1 MSSQLK
7 VPVDENTS
15 SGDTPRPA
23 LMFEPIAG
31 EALDPVTFEVISHKL
46 AQLTGEQATTLQRT
60 SGSVVV
66 NEGQDFC
73 VTIADAHGNVFG
85 LGDFAIVHATAL
97 QHAFRWVIE
106 NRAEDG
112 GIQEGDMFLLSDPW
126 IGIAHQADVGLLAP
140 VFVDGQLFAWVG
152 NTMHMLDTGGPVAGG
167 LNTAA
172 NDVFA
177 EPAPMPPI
185 RLVRGGVL
193 QREVEEMFTR
203 RSRLPHLLSLDLRAM
218 IAANL
223 VGVKRIQEIAAAYSA
238 TTLHLAINRIQDNA
252 EMEFRDRLRELPDGR
267 WSDVQLCEVSGDGDR
282 GMYGIRGTMTKTGDR
297 LEFDVSETDA
307 QRGFFNST
315 WPTAEGGLIAAV
327 LPLLCPDLTWAPSGV
342 QRAITFKYR
351 PGTIIAATFPA
362 AVSAGPIA
370 GGLLATTL
378 GTVLVSKMLSC
389 SSEALK
395 ANLFA
400 VTSACIPA
408 NFFRGVSPDGGPIL
422 TLNVDTIPGG
432 TGARSWRDGDEYA
445 GISFAPSSRIPN
457 IEHQEH
463 ASPFLWLYR
472 RELCDSGGAGRFRGG
487 AGGECAF
494 IPYGLE
500 QPMEMMLG
508 VHGAAMPSSSGL
520 NGGLPAKAV
529 SYRIYRDVD
538 VLGEYA
544 NGRMPAEASEFG
556 SNVEWAHP
564 KISSVP
570 FGLKDVFVSAGS
582 GGGGYSDPLER
593 DPSLVARDFIEG
605 YVSAEAARDVYGVVI
620 EENAPD
626 VERTEALRADM
637 RRQRIGHAPD
647 RPSLNEPSTPHRMLS
662 EYVGVTNSG
671 GTVCTKCGTE
681 LSSGT
686 QDFKSGAVMRTVDM
700 LKAGLVW
707 VPPGQF
713 VDDELVLRQFCC
725 PGCGTLLE
733 TELSLARE
741 PVRSDR
747 ELARA

>member
-1 MSSQLK
+1 MASQLK
-7 VPVDENTS
+7 VPAHDVHNASDATS
-15 SGDTPRPA
+15 AA
-23 LMFEPIAG
+23 LMFEPSAG
-31 EALDPVTFEVISHKL
+31 GTLDPVTFEVISHKL

-73 VTIADAHGNVFG
+73 VTIADARGNVFG

-97 QHAFRWVIE
+97 QHAFRWTIE

-140 VFVDGQLFAWVG
+140 VFVEGRLFAWVG

-172 NDVFA
+172 KDVFS

-193 QREVEEMFTR
+193 QREVEEMMTR

-282 GMYGIRGTMTKTGDR
+282 GMYGIRGTMTKRGDQ
-297 LEFDVSETDA
+297 LEFDVSETDD

-315 WPTAEGGLIAAV
+315 WPTAEGGLVAAV

-370 GGLLATTL
+370 GGLLVTSL
-378 GTVLVSKMLSC
+378 GTALVSKMLSC
-389 SSEALK
+389 ASDALK
-395 ANLFA
+395 ENLFA

-408 NFFRGVSPDGGPIL
+408 NFFRGVAPDGRPIM

-463 ASPFLWLYR
+463 ASPFLYLYR
-472 RELCDSGGAGRFRGG
+472 RELPDSGGAGRFRGG
-487 AGGECAF
+487 VSGECAF
-494 IPYGLE
+494 IPYGLD

-508 VHGAAMPSSSGL
+508 VHGAAMPSSTGL

-544 NGRMPAEASEFG
+544 KGQMPAHASEFG
-556 SNVEWAHP
+556 VDIEWAHP

-582 GGGGYSDPLER
+582 GGGGYGDPLER
-593 DPSLVARDFIEG
+593 DPSRVANDVKEG
-605 YVSAEAARDVYGVVI
+605 YVSVERARDIYGVAILGDTV
-620 EENAPD
+620 D
-626 VERTEALRADM
+626 HDRTESLRADI
-637 RRQRIGHAPD
+637 RHARIGHRPDSSPHAP
-647 RPSLNEPSTPHRMLS
+647 PPAGHRMLS
-662 EYVGVTNSG
+662 EHVGVTDAGSA
-671 GTVCTKCGTE
+671 VCTKCGTD
-681 LSSGT
+681 LSRGT
-686 QDFKSGAVMRTVDM
+686 QDFKAGATMHTVDM
-700 LKAGLVW
+700 LDAGLVW
-707 VPPGQF
+707 VHPSHF
-713 VDDELVLRQFCC
+713 IDEELALRQYSC

-733 TELSLARE
+733 TELAIARE
-741 PVRSDR
+741 PIKSDR
-747 ELARA
+747 ELFTA